1 VESEPATAGLL
12 AAIVESCDDA
22 IFAKT
27 LDGTILSWNPAA
39 EQLYGYTAAEAV
51 GQSVSLLLPE
61 GREHELEE
69 LLVRIRRGER
79 VEHHETQRRHKDG
92 ALVDVSVTISPVY
105 DAEGRVAGASS
116 IARDIRDRKRQEH
129 QRVQANRVE
138 SVGALA
144 GGVAHDFNNVLMVI
158 RACAALLL
166 KHLEDPERRRDVIQI
181 DDAAQRG
188 AELTRQLVAFG
199 KEPTQEAPRG
209 TETILFVDDE
219 EAVRVIVAETL
230 RSYGYTVVEASS
242 GPAAIRLVADEG
254 VRPDLLLTDVE
265 MPEMS
270 GRELAGRLRDVQPA
284 LAVLTTSGYPAE
296 PGGTVA
302 HVQKPFGSAELTE
315 VVRRVLDA
323 RVA

>member
-1 VESEPATAGLL
+1 MESEPATAGLL

-39 EQLYGYTAAEAV
+39 GRLYGYTAAETV

-61 GREHELEE
+61 GREHELDE
-69 LLVRIRRGER
+69 LLARIRRGER
-79 VEHHETQRRHKDG
+79 VEHHETQRRRKDG
-92 ALVDVSVTISPVY
+92 ALVDVSVTISPVH
-105 DAEGRVAGASS
+105 DTDGRIVGASS

-129 QRVQANRVE
+129 QRVQANRLE

-166 KHLEDPERRRDVIQI
+166 KHLDDPERRRDVMEI
-181 DDAAQRG
+181 DGAAQRG
-188 AELTRQLVAFG
+188 AELTRQLVVFG
-199 KEPTQEAPRG
+199 KQPAREAPHG

-242 GPAAIRLVADEG
+242 GLEAIRLVAEEG
-254 VRPDLLLTDVE
+254 FRPDLLLTDLE

-270 GRELAGRLRDVQPA
+270 GRELAGRLLDVRPA

-296 PGGTVA
+296 PGGTAA
-302 HVQKPFGSAELTE
+302 HVQKPFGSAELAAA
-315 VVRRVLDA
+315 VRRALDA
-323 RVA
+323 RAA